1 MIDVLT
7 FYGRAPEDKHDDIVM
22 ITLYQLNTNANA
34 LVSNMAAP
42 DALLRGHR
50 YEPATGPLGANIS
63 ASRFKLHFRSSEIWF
78 KAEAHY
84 LSNGLSAWMS

>member
-42 DALLRGHR
+42 GALLRGHR
-50 YEPATGPLGANIS
+50 CEPYYGSPWCE
-63 ASRFKLHFRSSEIWF
+63 HF
-78 KAEAHY
+78 
-84 LSNGLSAWMS
+84 GLSIQVAF